1 MKILYSFMQ
10 NFEHFFAMV
19 DSITSYASG
28 DLRLFSKL
36 ELALGYTVN
45 FGVRFLFDLLN

>member
-1 MKILYSFMQ
+1 MKILSALIQ
-10 NFEHFFAMV
+10 NIDHFFAMV